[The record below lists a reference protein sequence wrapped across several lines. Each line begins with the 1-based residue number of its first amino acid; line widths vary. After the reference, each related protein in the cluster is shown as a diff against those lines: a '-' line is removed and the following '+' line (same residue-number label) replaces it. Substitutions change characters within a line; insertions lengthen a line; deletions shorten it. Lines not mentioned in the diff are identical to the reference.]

1 MTLSQMQ
8 KVPQPGDQAP
18 EFTARST
25 SGENVT
31 LSSFRGKRNVLLA
44 FFPLAFTSTCT
55 EELCDFSRA
64 QFDFGEADVEI
75 IPISVD
81 SVDSLRA
88 FKKLESLS
96 MDLVS
101 DFRRNISRDYGIL
114 NEEKFYSRRAY
125 FLIDR
130 EGVVRWS
137 HVEAH
142 GGLKRDNAEILSEIA
157 KLR

>member
-75 IPISVD
+75 VPISVD

-101 DFRRNISRDYGIL
+101 DFRRDISRDYGVL

-125 FLIDR
+125 FLVDR
-130 EGVVRWS
+130 EGIVRWS

>member
-18 EFTARST
+18 EFRARST

-125 FLIDR
+125 FLVDR
-130 EGVVRWS
+130 EGIVRWS

-142 GGLKRDNAEILSEIA
+142 GGLKRKNAEILSEIA
-157 KLR
+157 KLP